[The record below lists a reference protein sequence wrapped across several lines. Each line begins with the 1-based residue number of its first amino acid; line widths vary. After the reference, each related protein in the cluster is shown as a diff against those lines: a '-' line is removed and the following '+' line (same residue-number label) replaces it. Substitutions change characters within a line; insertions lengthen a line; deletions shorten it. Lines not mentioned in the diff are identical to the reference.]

1 MIQKIKYLFDCSI
14 GAAEKFPL
22 RKRIYHAVSIIA
34 LLWIPLALGVNLFIQ
49 VPNVTTAL
57 ISTWLFFAILFCLSR
72 FWGQSNLSLL
82 IFGFGATILIVANY
96 FINSGIR
103 GPSLILFLLSIVLVL
118 SIMPPRQ
125 FLFWLLINVI
135 AVSSLVTFEYYNEG
149 AIDVTYTGKYD
160 YFIDILTTYISVV
173 GVIGAVLFFLVKNY
187 ELEKNKAV
195 KASQALEVANNSKT
209 RLFSVLSHDLRSPL
223 NSISGYLETLS
234 KFELSSEERKSLEQ
248 NLLDDTRGMQ
258 TMLNNLLGWA
268 KAQMEGGERVNK
280 VWINGED
287 FLKDC
292 LEIQQNLAIRKAIV
306 ISTYIDPKWKVF
318 ADRDML
324 KMVVTNLINNA
335 IKFTPAGGHI
345 QIRLEKLA
353 DRVRIHVID
362 NGIGMS
368 QEKQDNLFTFQASS
382 TYGTNYEKGIG
393 LGLIL
398 CKEFIEQQ
406 NGKIFFVSE
415 QEKGTTFTIEFAY

>member
-1 MIQKIKYLFDCSI
+1 MIQKLKYLFDCSI
-14 GAAEKFPL
+14 GSAEKFPL

-34 LLWIPLALGVNLFIQ
+34 LLWIPVALGVNLFIQ
-49 VPNVTTAL
+49 VPNVNTAL
-57 ISTWLFFAILFCLSR
+57 ISTWLFFAILYCLSR
-72 FWGQSNLSLL
+72 FWGLSNLSLL
-82 IFGFGATILIVANY
+82 IFGFSATLLIVANY

-103 GPSLILFLLSIVLVL
+103 GPSLLLFLLSIVLVL

-125 FLFWLLINVI
+125 FVFWLFINVI
-135 AVSSLVTFEYYNEG
+135 AVTSVIAYEFYNEG
-149 AIDVTYTGKYD
+149 AIDVTYVGKYD
-160 YFIDILTTYISVV
+160 NYIDILTTYISVV

-195 KASQALEVANNSKT
+195 MASKALEVANNSKT

-223 NSISGYLETLS
+223 NSIAGYLETLS
-234 KFELSSEERKSLEQ
+234 KFELSSDERKSLEQ

-258 TMLNNLLGWA
+258 AMLNNLLGWA

-280 VWINGED
+280 VWLNGD
-287 FLKDC
+287 DLLKEC
-292 LEIQQNLAIRKAIV
+292 LEIQQHIAIRKGIA
-306 ISTYIDPKWKVF
+306 ISTSIDPKWKVF

-324 KMVVTNLINNA
+324 KMVITNLINNA
-335 IKFTPAGGHI
+335 IKFTPTGGHI
-345 QIRLEKLA
+345 QIRLEKLT
-353 DRVRIHVID
+353 DKVCIHVID

-398 CKEFIEQQ
+398 CKEFIEKQ
-406 NGKIFFVSE
+406 NGKISFVSE
-415 QEKGTTFTIEFAY
+415 QDKGTTFTIEFAD